1 MIQIFRV
8 FMPASVVGL
17 LVSEI
22 ILAYFCYAS
31 AFFLVSE
38 DDFFLYYA
46 FEGGLERTTLVVG
59 TLILGLYFNDLY
71 SELRVVSRLRL
82 VQQMC
87 LVLGMAFLGQALIGY
102 LHRDFIIGRWQMM
115 LGSLFV
121 LVLLPL
127 WRILFDRA
135 VMRVFVRNRL
145 LFVGANQL
153 VQQVME
159 EIQDRPQFGIVSVG
173 YLSDAE
179 VVPAIPPVVGPRL
192 GGIEDLARVCAET
205 QPSRVVVGLSERR
218 GQLPV
223 YELLNLRLSGMRVE
237 QISTLYEM
245 VRWRVSVE
253 ALRPSELLFEHQVG
267 PNATGLM
274 IQRSYSFLIALA
286 GALITAPLMALVW
299 LAVRLSSPGPAVFR
313 QSRVGLQGRVFNV
326 LKFRSMYIDAE
337 VRTGAVWAQK
347 NDPRITPLGL
357 WLRKLRLDEL
367 PQFFNV
373 LRGEMAIVGPR
384 PERPEFVRVLSEQ
397 IPFYGERH
405 SVLPGIT
412 GWAQINHKYGDTLE
426 DTITKLEYDLYYLK
440 HLSFSLDMYIAF
452 HTVKVMLMRKGSQ

>member
-1 MIQIFRV
+1 
-8 FMPASVVGL
+8 MPASVVGL

-22 ILAYFCYAS
+22 ILAYCCYVS

-38 DDFFLYYA
+38 DDFVIYYGL
-46 FEGGLERTTLVVG
+46 EGGLERTALVVG
-59 TLILGLYFNDLY
+59 TLILGIYFNDLY

-82 VQQMC
+82 MQQMC
-87 LVLGMAFLGQALIGY
+87 LVLGMAFLGQALVGY
-102 LHRDFIIGRWQMM
+102 LSPTFILGRWHMM
-115 LGSLFV
+115 LGSLFA

-127 WRILFDRA
+127 WRMLFDHA
-135 VMRVFVRNRL
+135 VMRVFNKVRI

-159 EIQDRPQFGIVSVG
+159 EIQGKPQFGIVSMG
-173 YLSDAE
+173 YLSDVEDSA
-179 VVPAIPPVVGPRL
+179 VPAVVGPRL
-192 GGIEDLARVCAET
+192 GGIQDLARVCAEAR
-205 QPSRVVVGLSERR
+205 PSRIVVGLSERR

-223 YELLNLRLSGMRVE
+223 YELLSMRLSGMRVD
-237 QISTLYEM
+237 QISSLYEM

-253 ALRPSELLFEHQVG
+253 ALRPSELLFDHQSG
-267 PNATGLM
+267 PNATSLM
-274 IQRSYSFLIALA
+274 IQRSYSFLIALV
-286 GALITAPLMALVW
+286 GAVVMAPLMALVW
-299 LAVRLSSPGPAVFR
+299 LAIRLTSPGPAVFR
-313 QSRVGLQGRVFNV
+313 QARVGLNGQVFNV
-326 LKFRSMYIDAE
+326 LKFRSMYVDAE

-384 PERPEFVRVLSEQ
+384 PERPEFVKVLTEQ

-412 GWAQINHKYGDTLE
+412 GWAQINHKYGDTIK
-426 DTITKLEYDLYYLK
+426 DTITKLEFDLYYLK
-440 HLSFSLDMYIAF
+440 HLSLSLDMYIAF
-452 HTVKVMLMRKGSQ
+452 HTIKVMLLRKGSQ